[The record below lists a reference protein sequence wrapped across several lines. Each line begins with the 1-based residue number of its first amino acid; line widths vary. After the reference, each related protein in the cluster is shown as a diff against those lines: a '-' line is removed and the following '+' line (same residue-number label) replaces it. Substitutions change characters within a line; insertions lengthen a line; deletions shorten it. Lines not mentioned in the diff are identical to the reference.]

1 MKTLLVCLAIAVAA
15 LGQEKPDFSGR
26 WKLNIDESEFAGAKP
41 SATALSAIRTV
52 QHTPQAVRLKVERV
66 NNGQKSGF
74 DFVTIPIGTGEPHVS
89 NEAGIITAEWN
100 GQTLHFNYLY
110 NPGTDRESRRSEDW
124 TLSADAKKLI
134 DREWGQLVDGR
145 EVRSRLVFDRQD

>member
-89 NEAGIITAEWN
+89 NERGSWWACI
-100 GQTLHFNYLY
+100 
-110 NPGTDRESRRSEDW
+110 
-124 TLSADAKKLI
+124 SA
-134 DREWGQLVDGR
+134 RQ
-145 EVRSRLVFDRQD
+145 RLPA

>member
-1 MKTLLVCLAIAVAA
+1 MKTILVCLAIAFAA
-15 LGQEKPDFSGR
+15 FGQQKPDFSGR
-26 WKLNIDESEFAGAKP
+26 WKLNIDESEFGGAKP
-41 SATALSAIRTV
+41 SALSAIRTV

-74 DFVTIPIGTGEPHVS
+74 DFVAIPIGTGEPHVS
-89 NEAGIITAEWN
+89 NEAGIITAEWKD
-100 GQTLHFNYLY
+100 QTLHFDYLY

-124 TLSADAKKLI
+124 TLSADGKKLI

-145 EVRSRLVFDRQD
+145 EVRSTLVFDRQD

>member
-1 MKTLLVCLAIAVAA
+1 MKTVLVCLVIAVAT

-26 WKLNIDESEFAGAKP
+26 WKLNIEASEFAGAKP
-41 SATALSAIRTV
+41 SAASLSAIRTI

-74 DFVTIPIGTGEPHVS
+74 DFVTIPIGGEPHVS

-100 GQTLHFNYLY
+100 DRTLHFNYLY

-124 TLSADAKKLI
+124 TLSANARQLI